1 MNKHGQDMV
10 KILLFLTG
18 ISMLISTTIMGILFF
33 FIKFNAW
40 HLIYLIPVGAFLICF
55 IILIEEI
62 RNGFPN

>member
-1 MNKHGQDMV
+1 MNKHGQDMG

-18 ISMLISTTIMGILFF
+18 VSTLISTTIMGILFF

-40 HLIYLIPVGAFLICF
+40 HLIYLIPIGAVFICF
-55 IILIEEI
+55 IILIVEI